1 MLLRLWLLI
10 PSSTLSGVQFSRL
23 NTGTLCF
30 PRCPHVCWVPGC
42 SFRRQQVFC
51 RSYAISACPCRF
63 LTGLS
68 DRTTHFSLASQ
79 AKPLQPMELIN
90 SEYSEIPALTSKLRC
105 LKVGVYSL
113 QLVETDQMLV
123 VYFWMSWVVLHSLW
137 DIVGDKTLKSLLEI

>member
-1 MLLRLWLLI
+1 
-10 PSSTLSGVQFSRL
+10 
-23 NTGTLCF
+23 
-30 PRCPHVCWVPGC
+30 
-42 SFRRQQVFC
+42 
-51 RSYAISACPCRF
+51 
-63 LTGLS
+63 
-68 DRTTHFSLASQ
+68 
-79 AKPLQPMELIN
+79 MELIN